1 MLPNT
6 PTPSPKGPA
15 SLIEKLKKTFVYVLL
30 TTSSSVG
37 IFAPT
42 AASAGF
48 FSLSSLLQKITPA
61 ASAAAEPQ
69 NSQTLRLLAP
79 ATNLDPNPSV
89 GGGDVHVV
97 DDSALVPQDGPSG
110 TSADIEAKAPASAVS
125 VYVVRAGDNLSTIA
139 DMFDVSVNTIKWA
152 NDLTSGTI
160 HEGQTLVILPVSG
173 VYHTV
178 KAGDTTASLAKKY
191 NAQESEIL
199 EHNDISGALAVG
211 DKILIPNGTLASAP
225 AAKPLVAAKKTSTGV
240 GATVAA
246 GGPAVSGYY
255 GWPVAGG
262 VITQGIHGYNGIDIG
277 APNGTPIYASAGGT
291 VVVALNNGGYNGG
304 YGNYVVVQHQ
314 NGTQTLYAHMSRVMT
329 TTGATVSKGEQIGA
343 VGNTGKSTG
352 NHLHFEVRGAANPFA
367 K

>member
-1 MLPNT
+1 M
-6 PTPSPKGPA
+6 
-15 SLIEKLKKTFVYVLL
+15 
-30 TTSSSVG
+30 G

-48 FSLSSLLQKITPA
+48 FSLSSLLQKITPQ
-61 ASAAAEPQ
+61 ASASAESQ

-110 TSADIEAKAPASAVS
+110 TPTDIEAKVPASAVS

-139 DMFDVSVNTIKWA
+139 EMYGVSVNTIKWA
-152 NDLTSGTI
+152 NDLTGTI
-160 HEGQTLVILPVSG
+160 HEGQQLVILPVSG
-173 VYHTV
+173 IYHTV
-178 KAGDTTASLAKKY
+178 KAGDTVASLAKKY
-191 NAQESEIL
+191 NAEADEIL
-199 EHNDISGALAVG
+199 EHNDISGSLAAG
-211 DKILIPNGTLASAP
+211 TKILIPNGTITAAP
-225 AAKPLVAAKKTSTGV
+225 APKPAVKKPASGA

-246 GGPAVSGYY
+246 GGPAIAGYY

-262 VITQGIHGYNGIDIG
+262 VVTQGIHGYNGIDIG
-277 APNGTPIYASAGGT
+277 APSGTTIYAAAGGT
-291 VVVALNNGGYNGG
+291 VVVARASGYNGG
-304 YGNYVVVQHQ
+304 YGSYVVVQHS
-314 NGTQTLYAHMSRVMT
+314 NGTQTLYAHMSAVLTSPGT
-329 TTGATVSKGEQIGA
+329 TVEKGEAIGR

>member
-1 MLPNT
+1 M
-6 PTPSPKGPA
+6 
-15 SLIEKLKKTFVYVLL
+15 EKFKKISVYVLL
-30 TTSSSVG
+30 TAGSSWGLLV
-37 IFAPT
+37 PT
-42 AASAGF
+42 VASAGF
-48 FSLSSLLQKITPA
+48 LSALLQRITPQ
-61 ASAAAEPQ
+61 ASAAAQPQ

-110 TSADIEAKAPASAVS
+110 TAADIDAKAPASAVS

-152 NDLTSGTI
+152 NDLTTGTI

-173 VYHTV
+173 VYHTA
-178 KAGDTTASLAKKY
+178 KAGETIASLAKKY
-191 NAQESEIL
+191 NAEESEIL
-199 EHNDISGALAVG
+199 EHNDISGALKAG

-225 AAKPLVAAKKTSTGV
+225 AAKPLVAAKKPGAGTGA

-246 GGPAVSGYY
+246 GGPAISGYY

-262 VITQGIHGYNGIDIG
+262 VITQGVHGYNGIDIG
-277 APNGTPIYASAGGT
+277 AQNGTPIYASAGGT
-291 VVVALNNGGYNGG
+291 VVVALGGGGYNGG
-304 YGNYVVVQHQ
+304 YGNYVVVQHS

-329 TTGATVSKGEQIGA
+329 TTGATVEKGEQIGA